1 MRICIT
7 QKDIEEGRVGEAY
20 YCPVALASKRAGAR
34 FGYSNASVGN
44 QNIYFKKNR
53 REPVK
58 RDGMGRVFKFIRD
71 FDSGKSVKPFWFQV
85 DDLPRAHTR
94 RQS

>member
-7 QKDIEEGRVGEAY
+7 QKDIDKGVRKAAY
-20 YCPVALASKRAGAR
+20 CCPVALASQRAGSR
-34 FGYSNASVGN
+34 FGYSNASVGH
-44 QNIYFKKNR
+44 QLIYFKKDG

-71 FDSGKSVKPFWFQV
+71 FDRKKAVKPFWFQV
-85 DDLPRAHTR
+85 DDLSRIT
-94 RQS
+94 